1 MAIDASAGPLR
12 NFDYRSFQGNFNQ
25 HTLRP
30 YYTGVEIL
38 ICLSE
43 LDTRRARVVCR
54 TWRSLRTGS
63 EAERDYDLAQRADEE
78 IAFYFAHGIP
88 PFEHWGSPGRDSDG

>member
-1 MAIDASAGPLR
+1 MAATGPLL
-12 NFDYRSFQGNFNQ
+12 NFDYRSFQENFNH

-38 ICLSE
+38 ICLAE
-43 LDTRRARVVCR
+43 LDTRRARAVCR

-63 EAERDYDLAQRADEE
+63 EAERDYELAQRADEE
-78 IAFYFAHGIP
+78 IEYYVAQGIP
-88 PFEHWGSPGRDSDG
+88 PFENWRSPGRESDD